1 MGLLI
6 FNLLIATAL
15 VAFALFSSKV
25 VEILPNEV
33 GGRPKAMIGAMGRF
47 IRVVAIALAVF
58 IIFKSTSFVIIDS
71 DKTGHLKKVFLGG
84 DLAPGKIIAANGE
97 MGPQAR
103 ILPPGFH
110 FIPFLKVL
118 YEVEE
123 LPIIEVP
130 EGGYGFIV
138 AKDGRPL
145 GENQLLASA
154 WPDERIEEMLNPEM
168 FINGSDKIP
177 PGQKGPQATVLKP
190 GKYRINHYLFEV
202 RTKGDEFRATDIPA
216 GFVGVIKSNINTK
229 SLADCQPIVMEDR
242 SLTVPLVPKGCRGV
256 WNDVFLP
263 GRYYLNKKAYEMH
276 LVDTRV
282 QRWEYAGGYTR
293 RYIDLKVRQDG
304 SIEQTERKE
313 VIPVPEF
320 AAADAVI
327 LRVEG
332 WEVPQEIRILAQ
344 VKPEDAPF
352 VVASVG
358 GLKEVEQKII
368 TPKVRSIVRNV
379 TGSNVESHPGK
390 AEKGDVRQVLDLQDR
405 RQQLEDAV
413 LEAIQVEAEKTG
425 VTVTEIRFGDPVIPP
440 ELLVARRREQLAT
453 QMEQTYTQ
461 ERIAQEKRIQSEKSK
476 AEADQ
481 QGTLM
486 KAEIERKAAQFQKEA
501 LKLMGEGEQA
511 RLRAIADGQ
520 KAQAQVLGPERT
532 MQLAIVKEVLAA
544 AMANPEIVKVPRIL
558 VRGGDG
564 GGSLEGAFAILGD
577 SNISRMS
584 DMADMSVDMAE
595 KEAKKLIERKR
606 EEIRNRPPQE

>member
-1 MGLLI
+1 MGSLIFYLVIIVGLLLMAVLAERI
-6 FNLLIATAL
+6 APVLITSGLLQNKSLAGYIPFFIRAGAVGAL
-15 VAFALFSSKV
+15 VMAL
-25 VEILPNEV
+25 L
-33 GGRPKAMIGAMGRF
+33 
-47 IRVVAIALAVF
+47 
-58 IIFKSTSFVIIDS
+58 STSFVIVDS
-71 DKTGHLKKVFLGG
+71 NKTGHLKKVFLGSS
-84 DLAPGKIIAANGE
+84 LAPGRIIAANGE

-103 ILPPGFH
+103 ILPPGLH
-110 FIPFLKVL
+110 IILLLKVL
-118 YEVEE
+118 YQVEQ

-130 EGGYGFIV
+130 EGSYGFIV
-138 AKDGRPL
+138 AKDGKPL

-154 WPDERIEEMLNPEM
+154 WPDERIEEMLDPEV
-168 FINGSDKIP
+168 FINGKEGIP
-177 PGQKGPQATVLKP
+177 PGQKGPQSTVLKP
-190 GKYRINHYLFEV
+190 GKYRINRYLFEV
-202 RTKGDEFRATDIPA
+202 RTKGDQFRATNVPA
-216 GFVGVIKSNINTK
+216 GFVGVIKSNIATRPMEE
-229 SLADCQPIVMEDR
+229 CEPIIMEDR

-256 WNDVFLP
+256 WNQVFLP
-263 GRYYLNKKAYEMH
+263 GRYYLNQKAYEIH

-293 RYIDLKVRQDG
+293 RFIDLKVRQDG
-304 SIEQTERKE
+304 SIEQSERKE
-313 VIPVPEF
+313 VIPVPEH

-358 GLKEVEQKII
+358 GLHEVEEKII

-379 TGSNVESHPGK
+379 TGSNVQSHPGK

-413 LEAIQVEAEKTG
+413 LAAIQVEAEKTG

-461 ERIAQEKRIQSEKSK
+461 ERVAQEKRIESEKSK

-501 LKLMGEGEQA
+501 LKLKGEGEQA

-532 MQLAIVKEVLAA
+532 MHLAIVKEVLAA
-544 AMANPEIVKVPRIL
+544 AKENPNIVKVPRIL
-558 VRGGDG
+558 VQGSGGA
-564 GGSLEGAFAILGD
+564 GSLEGAFAILGD
-577 SNISRMS
+577 SNITRMPGV
-584 DMADMSVDMAE
+584 AATP
-595 KEAKKLIERKR
+595 AKKK
-606 EEIRNRPPQE
+606 

>member
-1 MGLLI
+1 MSAIIFYMVVIAGLL
-6 FNLLIATAL
+6 L
-15 VAFALFSSKV
+15 
-25 VEILPNEV
+25 
-33 GGRPKAMIGAMGRF
+33 
-47 IRVVAIALAVF
+47 LAVF
-58 IIFKSTSFVIIDS
+58 AQRVAPIVMTSGLLRDKSLAGYIPHLIRGGAVAALVMALLSTSFVIIDS
-71 DKTGHLKKVFLGG
+71 NKTGHLKKVFMGSS
-84 DLAPGKIIAANGE
+84 LAPGRIIAANGE

-103 ILPPGFH
+103 ILPPGLH
-110 FIPFLKVL
+110 IILLLKVL
-118 YEVEE
+118 YEVEQR
-123 LPIIEVP
+123 PIIEVP

-154 WPDERIEEMLNPEM
+154 WPDDKIEDMLDPET
-168 FINGSDKIP
+168 FINGKEGIP

-190 GKYRINHYLFEV
+190 GNYRINHYLFEV
-202 RTKGDEFRATDIPA
+202 RTKGEQFRATNVPA
-216 GFVGVIKSNINTK
+216 GFVGVIKSNIAIRPQ
-229 SLADCQPIVMEDR
+229 SECQPIVMADR

-256 WNDVFLP
+256 WNEVFLP
-263 GRYYLNKKAYEMH
+263 GRYYLNQKAYEIH

-293 RYIDLKVRQDG
+293 RFIDLKVRQDG

-379 TGSNVESHPGK
+379 TGSNVESHPGNT
-390 AEKGDVRQVLDLQDR
+390 EKGDVRQVLDLQDR

-413 LEAIQVEAEKTG
+413 LVAIQVEAEKTG

-461 ERIAQEKRIQSEKSK
+461 ERVAQEKRIQSEKSK

-486 KAEIERKAAQFQKEA
+486 KAEITRKAAQFQKEA

-520 KAQAQVLGPERT
+520 KAQAEVLGPERT
-532 MQLAIVKEVLAA
+532 MQLAIVKEILTAA
-544 AMANPEIVKVPRIL
+544 KENPNIVKVPRIL
-558 VRGGDG
+558 VHGSDG

-577 SNISRMS
+577 SNITRMPGVAAKPAKIS
-584 DMADMSVDMAE
+584 GNE
-595 KEAKKLIERKR
+595 KGTR
-606 EEIRNRPPQE
+606 